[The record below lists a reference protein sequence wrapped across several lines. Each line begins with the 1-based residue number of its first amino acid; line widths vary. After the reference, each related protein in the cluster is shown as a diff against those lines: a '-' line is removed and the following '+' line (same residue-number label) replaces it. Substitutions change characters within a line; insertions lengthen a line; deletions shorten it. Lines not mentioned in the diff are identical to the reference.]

1 MTNIRFLFLLIDKRE
16 LWFYMNFPNHLLKV
30 IHKYFCNSK
39 ESLCV
44 AESCTGGLLSFWL
57 TETPGASQYF
67 KGGIIAYQTAI
78 KIEQLGL
85 SPQKIAQEGLVTQN
99 CVSLMAQSVKKK
111 FKADWA
117 LSTSGIAGPS
127 KGERGENVGKIA
139 FSVCSPRA
147 EKSLVKQFN
156 DINRQTLRHKA
167 GFFALDFLIS
177 EFK

>member
-1 MTNIRFLFLLIDKRE
+1 MKTPI
-16 LWFYMNFPNHLLKV
+16 HLLKI
-30 IHKYFCNSK
+30 IHNYFYNSG

-57 TETPGASQYF
+57 TDLPGASRYF
-67 KGGIIAYQTAI
+67 KGAILAYQTSV

-85 SPQKIAQEGLVTQN
+85 SAQKIKQEGLVTEN
-99 CVSLMAQSVKKK
+99 CVSFMARGVKKK
-111 FKADWA
+111 FNTDWS

-127 KGERGENVGKIA
+127 KGERGENIGKIA
-139 FSVCSPRA
+139 FSVCSPGS

-156 DINRQTLRHKA
+156 DINRQALRYKA
-167 GFFALDFLIS
+167 SLFALDFLIS

>member
-1 MTNIRFLFLLIDKRE
+1 MLRSPTHFLKA
-16 LWFYMNFPNHLLKV
+16 
-30 IHKYFCNSK
+30 IHKYFYDSD

-67 KGGIIAYQTAI
+67 KGGVIAYQTAI
-78 KIEQLGL
+78 KVEQLGL
-85 SPQKIAQEGLVTQN
+85 SAQTLQREGFVTEH
-99 CVSLMAQSVKKK
+99 CVSSMALSVKKK

-117 LSTSGIAGPS
+117 LSTSGITGPS

-139 FSVCSPRA
+139 FSVCSPKA
-147 EKSLVKQFN
+147 HKSLVKQFN
-156 DINRQTLRHKA
+156 DIDRQALRYKA
-167 GFFALDFLIS
+167 SLFALDFLVS

>member
-1 MTNIRFLFLLIDKRE
+1 
-16 LWFYMNFPNHLLKV
+16 MNSPKNLLKA
-30 IHKYFCNSK
+30 IHKYFCDTD

-57 TETPGASQYF
+57 TEMPGASQYF
-67 KGGIIAYQTAI
+67 KGGIVAYQKEI
-78 KIEQLGL
+78 KVEQLGL
-85 SPQKIAQEGLVTQN
+85 SAQQIKQKGLVTQN
-99 CVSLMAQSVKKK
+99 CVLSMAQGVKKK
-111 FKADWA
+111 FRSNWA

-147 EKSLVKQFN
+147 EKALVKQFN
-156 DINRQTLRHKA
+156 DTNRQNLRYKA
-167 GFFALDFLIS
+167 SLFALDFLVS

>member
-1 MTNIRFLFLLIDKRE
+1 MLNSPS
-16 LWFYMNFPNHLLKV
+16 YLLKA
-30 IHKYFCNSK
+30 IHKYFCDSK

-78 KIEQLGL
+78 KVEQLGL
-85 SPQKIAQEGLVTQN
+85 SAQKIEQEGLVTQN
-99 CVSLMAQSVKKK
+99 CVSFMARSVKKK

-117 LSTSGIAGPS
+117 LSTSGIAGAAE
-127 KGERGENVGKIA
+127 GERGENVGKMA
-139 FSVCSPRA
+139 FSVCSPKA

-156 DINRQTLRHKA
+156 DISRQALRHKA

-177 EFK
+177 ELK